1 MERDW
6 IAEARPSRR
15 RPVKM
20 SLEFTTHVKYNGVRK
35 RGGTR
40 VRAEIISVGTEL
52 LLGQIVDTNA
62 SYLSQVLSSIGIDIY
77 HRSTV
82 GDNAARLAD
91 TLKTA
96 LSRSDVVI
104 TIGGLGPT
112 EDDLTK
118 ETIADTL
125 GDEMVMDPE
134 SEAKIRGFFERRGLP
149 VAESNLK
156 QALRP
161 NRGEVVPNDVGT
173 APGALFEAA
182 TAAAATGV
190 RKIVIALPGPPGEFM
205 PMVDRY
211 VTPILSERAASIS
224 GRSIIKSRVLRV
236 CGIGESAAEQKVK
249 DLLASRNPS
258 LAPYAKGSEVHFRV
272 TAKASDGDEAE
283 HLISGLESR
292 VRERLGDLIY
302 GIDEET
308 LESVVVRMLVERGL
322 TLGLAESCTGGL
334 VANRITNVPG
344 SSATFIGGIVSYSN
358 DAKMKFLGVPEETLR
373 AHGAVSPETARAMA
387 EGAAWNIGTDLALG
401 ITGIAG
407 PDGGT
412 AEKPVGLVY
421 IALRTPAGV
430 EVTKNVYGGSREDI
444 RMRASQTALN
454 MLRMH
459 LLGVRS

>member
-1 MERDW
+1 M
-6 IAEARPSRR
+6 
-15 RPVKM
+15 
-20 SLEFTTHVKYNGVRK
+20 
-35 RGGTR
+35 
-40 VRAEIISVGTEL
+40 RAEIISVGTEL

-62 SYLSQVLSSIGIDIY
+62 AYLSQVLSSIGIDIY
-77 HRSTV
+77 YRSTV

-118 ETIADTL
+118 ETIADAL
-125 GDEMVMDPE
+125 GDVMVMDPE

-149 VAESNLK
+149 IAESNLK

-173 APGALFEAA
+173 APGALFEKD
-182 TAAAATGV
+182 G
-190 RKIVIALPGPPGEFM
+190 KIVIALPGPPGEFI

-224 GRSIIKSRVLRV
+224 GRSVIKSRVLRV

-249 DLLASRNPS
+249 DLLASGNPS
-258 LAPYAKGSEVHFRV
+258 LAPYAKGGEVHFRV
-272 TAKASDGDEAE
+272 TAKASDEDEAE
-283 HLISGLESR
+283 HLIAGLESR

-302 GIDEET
+302 GTDEET
-308 LESVVVRMLVERGL
+308 LESVVVRMLIERKL

-344 SSATFIGGIVSYSN
+344 SSDAFLGGIVAYSN

-373 AHGAVSPETARAMA
+373 AHGAVSPETAEAMA
-387 EGAAWNIGTDLALG
+387 KGAARNIGADIALG

-407 PDGGT
+407 PGGGS

-421 IALRTPAGV
+421 IALRTPSGV
-430 EVTKNVYGGSREDI
+430 QVTKNMYGGSREDMK
-444 RMRASQTALN
+444 MRASQTALN
-454 MLRMH
+454 TLREWLM
-459 LLGVRS
+459 GKGNG

>member
-1 MERDW
+1 M
-6 IAEARPSRR
+6 
-15 RPVKM
+15 
-20 SLEFTTHVKYNGVRK
+20 
-35 RGGTR
+35 
-40 VRAEIISVGTEL
+40 RAEIISVGTEL

-62 SYLSQVLSSIGIDIY
+62 AYLSQVLSSIGIDIY
-77 HRSTV
+77 YRSTV

-91 TLKTA
+91 TLRTA

-118 ETIADTL
+118 ETIADAL

-149 VAESNLK
+149 IAESNLK

-161 NRGEVVPNDVGT
+161 NRGEVLPNDVGT
-173 APGALFEAA
+173 APGALFEKD
-182 TAAAATGV
+182 GKV
-190 RKIVIALPGPPGEFM
+190 VMALPGPPGEFI

-224 GRSIIKSRVLRV
+224 GRSVIKSRVLRV
-236 CGIGESAAEQKVK
+236 CGIGESAAEQRVK
-249 DLLASRNPS
+249 DLLASGNPS
-258 LAPYAKGSEVHFRV
+258 LAPYAKGGEVHFRV
-272 TAKASDGDEAE
+272 TAKASDADEAE
-283 HLISGLESR
+283 HLIAGLESK
-292 VRERLGDLIY
+292 VRERLGNFVY
-302 GIDEET
+302 GADDET
-308 LESVVVRMLVERGL
+308 LEYVVVRMLIERKL

-344 SSATFIGGIVSYSN
+344 SSETFVGGIVAYSN

-373 AHGAVSPETARAMA
+373 AHGAVSPETAEAMA
-387 EGAAWNIGTDLALG
+387 EGAARNIGTDIALG

-412 AEKPVGLVY
+412 AERPIGLVY
-421 IALRTPAGV
+421 IALKTPSGIQ
-430 EVTKNVYGGSREDI
+430 VTKNMYGGSREDI

-454 MLRMH
+454 MLRRWLM
-459 LLGVRS
+459 GNG

>member
-1 MERDW
+1 
-6 IAEARPSRR
+6 
-15 RPVKM
+15 
-20 SLEFTTHVKYNGVRK
+20 
-35 RGGTR
+35 

-62 SYLSQVLSSIGIDIY
+62 AYLSQVLSSIGIDICY
-77 HRSTV
+77 RSTV

-118 ETIADTL
+118 ETIADAL

-149 VAESNLK
+149 IAESNLK

-161 NRGEVVPNDVGT
+161 KHGEVVPNDVGT
-173 APGALFEAA
+173 APGALFARD
-182 TAAAATGV
+182 G
-190 RKIVIALPGPPGEFM
+190 KIVIALPGPPGEFI

-211 VTPILSERAASIS
+211 VTPILSERAAFVS

-249 DLLASRNPS
+249 DLLASGNPS
-258 LAPYAKGSEVHFRV
+258 LAPYAKGGEVHFRV
-272 TAKASDGDEAE
+272 TAKASSKDEAE
-283 HLISGLESR
+283 HLIAGLESK

-308 LESVVVRMLVERGL
+308 LESVVVRMLIERKL

-344 SSATFIGGIVSYSN
+344 SSEAFIGGIVSYSN
-358 DAKMKFLGVPEETLR
+358 EAKMKFLGVPEETLR
-373 AHGAVSPETARAMA
+373 AHGAVSPETAEAMS
-387 EGAAWNIGTDLALG
+387 EGAARNIGTDIALG

-407 PDGGT
+407 PGGAT

-421 IALRTPAGV
+421 IALKTPAGV
-430 EVTKNVYGGSREDI
+430 EVTKNMYGGSREDI
-444 RMRASQTALN
+444 KMRASQTALN
-454 MLRMH
+454 TLREWLMAD
-459 LLGVRS
+459 G